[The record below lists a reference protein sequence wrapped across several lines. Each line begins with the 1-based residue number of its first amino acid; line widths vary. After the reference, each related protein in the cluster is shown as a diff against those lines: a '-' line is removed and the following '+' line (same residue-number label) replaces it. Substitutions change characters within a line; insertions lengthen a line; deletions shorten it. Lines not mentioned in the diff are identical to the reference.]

1 MISTLTKG
9 CSAFMA
15 RVASKPSISGMRT
28 SISTRSG
35 FRRRHNSTTFRP
47 LDASPTTSISSSKP
61 SICLM
66 PSLTNSWSS
75 AMRICAGVFRVPDSL
90 SPFVVCLPFSGS
102 RERELRH
109 YGRPKPWFAT
119 DLEAAVEQCDPVAHA
134 REPHRLARTITA
146 RYTTWTET
154 PPPVPNLEPHDSL
167 VVSDR
172 HAHAIGFRVFAH
184 ITERFLGHPE
194 QVDLQ
199 RRGKALLA

>member
-1 MISTLTKG
+1 
-9 CSAFMA
+9 
-15 RVASKPSISGMRT
+15 
-28 SISTRSG
+28 
-35 FRRRHNSTTFRP
+35 
-47 LDASPTTSISSSKP
+47 
-61 SICLM
+61 M

-109 YGRPKPWFAT
+109 YGCPKPWFAT

-134 REPHRLARTITA
+134 GEAYRLARNGTA
-146 RYTTWTET
+146 PYSTRAEA
-154 PPPVPNLEPHDSL
+154 PPPVPNLEPHDPL
-167 VVSDR
+167 VASDR

-184 ITERFLGHPE
+184 IAERFLGHPE

-199 RRGKALLA
+199 RRGKALLS